1 MVKQFKG
8 EHAPIRGHE
17 RGNMIRNIKTQE
29 KKYSLIDNLIYA
41 YKILFQMKPALKIA
55 VPMISIVFLLGK
67 VVETITMPIAVG
79 TITEGG
85 SGLQFVLYML
95 GLLAVYILLKFVS
108 NYLREW
114 CFYYYEVAQNREFMM
129 ALVRK
134 SLDADYV
141 NVESPAQQRLL
152 NRASHAVNMYRAG
165 VSQFF
170 INGPLI
176 LATVVG
182 VILYSLTIS
191 FIDWRILLFIIVST
205 AVSTA
210 LDTYARKY
218 TAHRLDEQ
226 YRIWGRFYYLKAQ
239 ATSVENGKDIRI
251 YNMADWIKSGFTRL
265 IDKNAKHNYNVG
277 IRKYAGSASELIFIA
292 IRDIISYG
300 IMTAMVIDGKMTVA
314 EFTLGL
320 SVVNGLSG
328 MFGEIRYYLDHMR
341 GGNMM
346 MCEYRKMMDYPN
358 RFKREDGIPVPEE
371 WFEGSFPD
379 IEFRNVSFRYE
390 ENGEDVLKNINVTIH
405 AGERIALVGH
415 NGAGKTTLVKLLC
428 GFYHPTEGEILIGGI
443 PLNAL
448 NLEEYYKLLSTIFQ
462 DVVTLPVS
470 IASNISATFAEETD
484 MERVRECLRRAGL
497 DGVVNELPNKEM
509 TELTQ
514 TFSADGVL
522 LSGGQMQKLMLAR
535 CIYKDAPLLILD
547 EPTAALDPI
556 AESNMY
562 AEYRKISEG
571 KSSLFISHRLASTK
585 FCDRILFIDHGSILE
600 EGTHESLIERQGKY
614 AEVFDVQSKYYREGG
629 AEENVSFY

>member
-300 IMTAMVIDGKMTVA
+300 IMTAMVIDGKMTIA

-484 MERVRECLRRAGL
+484 MERVRECLHRAGL

>member
-1 MVKQFKG
+1 
-8 EHAPIRGHE
+8 
-17 RGNMIRNIKTQE
+17 MIRNIKTQE

-300 IMTAMVIDGKMTVA
+300 IMTAMVIDGKMTIA

>member
-67 VVETITMPIAVG
+67 VVETVTMPIAVG

-300 IMTAMVIDGKMTVA
+300 IMTAMVIDGKMTIA

-484 MERVRECLRRAGL
+484 MERVRECLCRAGL

>member
-67 VVETITMPIAVG
+67 VVETVTMPIAVG

-300 IMTAMVIDGKMTVA
+300 IMTVMVIDGKMTIA

>member
-67 VVETITMPIAVG
+67 VVETVTMPIAVG

-300 IMTAMVIDGKMTVA
+300 IMTAMVIDGKMTIA

>member
-67 VVETITMPIAVG
+67 VVETVTMPIAVG

-277 IRKYAGSASELIFIA
+277 IRKYAGSASDLIFIA

-300 IMTAMVIDGKMTVA
+300 IMTAMVIDGKMTIA

>member
-1 MVKQFKG
+1 
-8 EHAPIRGHE
+8 
-17 RGNMIRNIKTQE
+17 MIRNIKTQE

-67 VVETITMPIAVG
+67 VVETVTMPIAVG

-300 IMTAMVIDGKMTVA
+300 IMTVMVIDGKMTIA

>member
-8 EHAPIRGHE
+8 EHAPIRGRE

-67 VVETITMPIAVG
+67 VVETVTMPIAVG

-300 IMTAMVIDGKMTVA
+300 IMTAMVIDGKMTIA

-600 EGTHESLIERQGKY
+600 EGTHDSLIERQGKY

>member
-67 VVETITMPIAVG
+67 VVETVTMPIAVG

-191 FIDWRILLFIIVST
+191 FIDWRILLFVIVST

-300 IMTAMVIDGKMTVA
+300 IMTAMVIDGKMTIA